1 MADYAIGLSFHKAH
15 RTLVRA
21 VDLTPP
27 CRYFAER
34 DSAGM
39 LTLPSLDPGSRY
51 VELQGISNTTFNIN
65 DNNQEFRLLGDD
77 GWGDSLITGSTVQ
90 ASVTAY
96 FLKNTE
102 IPAGQNCPQFRGDY
116 EEGFSLIEKARYNK
130 DYEIYLEFLKELGQ
144 ANGNSGNYIYDFTGF
159 NAVVMNY
166 NENLT
171 AEGLTEVSFDLM
183 SRGRPVFGR
192 YDAGSGP
199 LSFGGVS
206 SSLLFT
212 APDSGTHR
220 YAVVPAGNADS
231 VAVGDNITVT
241 YTSNGTAAL
250 TQLALGQA
258 DGGGFRLEVAST
270 GVQVPATVSL
280 GGVGNNVVTIN
291 PTADLGAGTIFRL
304 RVADG
309 AIKQAIDG
317 SGAPSATGVLFA
329 LQGFE
334 SLFKTA

>member
-21 VDLTPP
+21 VDITPP
-27 CRYFAER
+27 CRYFATR
-34 DSAGM
+34 DSAG
-39 LTLPSLDPGSRY
+39 LVTLPTLDAGASY
-51 VELQGISNTTFNIN
+51 VELQGVSNTSFAIN

-77 GWGDSLITGSTVQ
+77 GWGDSLITGSSVQ

-96 FLKNTE
+96 FLKQTE

-130 DYEIYLEFLKELGQ
+130 DFEIYVEFLKELGQ
-144 ANGNSGNYIYDFTGF
+144 ANGDSGNYIYDFTGF

-192 YDAGSGP
+192 YDAGSTA
-199 LSFGGVS
+199 LAFGGVQ

-212 APDSGTHR
+212 AAASGDRR
-220 YAVVPAGNADS
+220 YAVVPAANADS
-231 VAVGDNITVT
+231 IAVGDNLTVT
-241 YTSNGTAAL
+241 YTSDGATALA
-250 TQLALGQA
+250 QLNLGQT
-258 DGGGFRLEVAST
+258 DGSGFRLEVAST
-270 GVQVPATVSL
+270 GVVVPATVTL
-280 GGVGNNVVTIN
+280 GGVGNNEVTIN
-291 PTADLGAGTIFRL
+291 PTANLAAGTIYRL

-309 AIKQAIDG
+309 AIKQALDG
-317 SGAPSATGVLFA
+317 SGNPSASGVLFP

>member
-27 CRYFAER
+27 CRYFATR
-34 DSAGM
+34 DTAG
-39 LTLPSLDPGSRY
+39 LITLPTLDTGSRY
-51 VELQGISNTTFNIN
+51 VEMQGITNTTFAIN

-77 GWGDSLITGSTVQ
+77 GWMDSVITGSSVQ

-116 EEGFSLIEKARYNK
+116 EEGFALIEKARYNK
-130 DYEIYLEFLKELGQ
+130 DFEIYIEFLKELGQ
-144 ANGNSGNYIYDFTGF
+144 AEGTTGDYIYDFTGF
-159 NAVVMNY
+159 NAVVSNY
-166 NENLT
+166 NENIT

-192 YDAGSGP
+192 YDAGSTP
-199 LSFGGVS
+199 LSFGGVQTG
-206 SSLLFT
+206 LLFT
-212 APDSGTHR
+212 APSSGTHR
-220 YAVVPAGNADS
+220 YASVPAANAS
-231 VAVGDNITVT
+231 AVVVSDDLTVT
-241 YTSNGTAAL
+241 YTSDGTAAL
-250 TQLALGQA
+250 TQLSLGQT
-258 DGGGFRLEVAST
+258 DGSGFRLEVADT
-270 GVQVPATVSL
+270 GVLVPATVTL
-280 GGVGNNVVTIN
+280 ATNVVTIN
-291 PTADLGAGTIFRL
+291 PTASLAAATIFRL

-317 SGAPSATGVLFA
+317 SGAASASGVRTSLE
-329 LQGFE
+329 GFE
-334 SLFKTA
+334 TLFRTA

>member
-27 CRYFAER
+27 CRYFATR
-34 DSAGM
+34 DTAG
-39 LTLPSLDPGSRY
+39 LVTLPTLDAGSQY
-51 VELQGISNTTFNIN
+51 VELQGVSNTTFAIN

-96 FLKNTE
+96 FLKQTE
-102 IPAGQNCPQFRGDY
+102 IPAGQNCPQSRGDY

-130 DYEIYLEFLKELGQ
+130 DFEIYVEFLKELGQ
-144 ANGNSGNYIYDFTGF
+144 ANGTSGNYIYDFTGF

-192 YDAGSGP
+192 YDAGATA
-199 LSFGGVS
+199 LAFGGVQ

-212 APDSGTHR
+212 AAASGARR
-220 YAVVPAGNADS
+220 YAVVPAANADS
-231 VAVGDNITVT
+231 IVVSNDLTVT
-241 YTSNGTAAL
+241 YTSDGTIAL
-250 TQLALGQA
+250 AQLSLGQT
-258 DGGGFRLEVAST
+258 DGSGFRLEVADT
-270 GVQVPATVSL
+270 GVVVPATVTL
-280 GGVGNNVVTIN
+280 GGAGTNVVTIN
-291 PTADLGAGTIFRL
+291 PTANMAAGTIYRL

-309 AIKQAIDG
+309 AIKQALDG
-317 SGAPSATGVLFA
+317 SGNPSTSGVLFP